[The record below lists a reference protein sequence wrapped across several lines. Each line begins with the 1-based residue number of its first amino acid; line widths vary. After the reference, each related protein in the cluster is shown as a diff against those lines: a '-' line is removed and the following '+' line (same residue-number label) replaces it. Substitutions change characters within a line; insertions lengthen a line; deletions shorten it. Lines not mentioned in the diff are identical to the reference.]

1 MAPQEVMALMTPM
14 TSVAIARNRES
25 MTVRLTDGRTL
36 GYAEYGDPR
45 GKPVLLFH
53 GATLSRL
60 FGAAADASARKVGV
74 RLIAPDRPGI
84 GLSDRKPG
92 RTLLD
97 WAADVGELADRL
109 DLARF
114 SVLGHSLGGA
124 YVLACAYAIP
134 KRLIGVGVAAGAI
147 PVGPTGELP
156 PLLRMSPTLVALL
169 LSTMTRLLM
178 FGPQWLRQK
187 MREADPPPD
196 RQLFASPEF
205 TAIVERSVR
214 EGLRRGVR
222 GIRADAAVISKPW
235 GFTFEDLHVPVHLW
249 YAELDSMVPIAL
261 GKKLAAAIPQSVSR
275 FSSSQGHMSVLVD
288 NLDEILRTLSSE
300 EREARGSLAPVTAS

>member
-1 MAPQEVMALMTPM
+1 MALMTP
-14 TSVAIARNRES
+14 TIPVAIAKNRES
-25 MTVRLTDGRTL
+25 MTIRLTDGRTL
-36 GYAEYGDPR
+36 GYAEYGDPS
-45 GKPVLLFH
+45 GKPVLFFH

-60 FGAAADASARKVGV
+60 FGAAADASARRIGV

-84 GLSDRKPG
+84 GLSDPEPG
-92 RTLLD
+92 RTMLD

-124 YVLACAYAIP
+124 YVLACAYAMP
-134 KRLIGVGVAAGAI
+134 KRLIGAGVAAGAI
-147 PVGPTGELP
+147 PVGPKGELP
-156 PLLRMSPTLVALL
+156 PLLRMSPTLVAIL

-187 MREADPPPD
+187 MRAADPPSD
-196 RQLFASPEF
+196 RELFASPEF
-205 TAIVERSVR
+205 AAIVERSVL

-222 GIRADAAVISKPW
+222 GIRTDAAVLAKPW
-235 GFTFEDLHVPVHLW
+235 GFDFEDLQVPVHLW
-249 YAELDSMVPIAL
+249 YAELDSMVPFAL

-275 FSSSQGHMSVLVD
+275 FSSAQGHMSVLVD
-288 NLDEILRTLSSE
+288 NLDQILSTLSSNNG
-300 EREARGSLAPVTAS
+300 EAKGSLAPVTAS

>member
-1 MAPQEVMALMTPM
+1 MTP
-14 TSVAIARNRES
+14 TTQGARAKNRES
-25 MTVRLTDGRTL
+25 MTIRLSDGRTL
-36 GYAEYGDPR
+36 GFAEYGDPA

-60 FGAAADASARKVGV
+60 FGAVADGSARKVGV

-84 GLSDRKPG
+84 GLSDPKPG
-92 RTLLD
+92 RTMLD

-124 YVLACAYAIP
+124 YVLACAYAMP
-134 KRLIGVGVAAGAI
+134 KRLIGAGVAAGAI
-147 PVGPTGELP
+147 PVGPTMELP
-156 PLLRMSPTLVALL
+156 PLLRMPPALVALL

-187 MREADPPPD
+187 MRAADPPPD

-214 EGLRRGVR
+214 EGLRTGMG
-222 GIRADAAVISKPW
+222 GIRVDAAVLAKPW
-235 GFTFEDLHVPVHLW
+235 GFTFEDIHVPVHLW
-249 YAELDSMVPIAL
+249 YAELDSMVPFAL

-288 NLDEILRTLSSE
+288 NLDEILSTLSFD
-300 EREARGSLAPVTAS
+300 EREAKGSLAPAD